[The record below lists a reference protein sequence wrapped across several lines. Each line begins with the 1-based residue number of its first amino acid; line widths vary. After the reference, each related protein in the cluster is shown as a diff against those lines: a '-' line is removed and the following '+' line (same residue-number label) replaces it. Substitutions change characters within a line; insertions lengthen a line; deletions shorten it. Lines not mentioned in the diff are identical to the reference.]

1 MILPEEKPWL
11 AQYPESV
18 PKTVNPDTYNN
29 LMELYEESFDRFRG
43 HPVSICMG
51 VTHTYDDVDKASLAV
66 AAWLQAQGIEK
77 GSVVALMMPNVPQYL
92 PTMIGILRAGYIQL
106 SFIGLILA
114 WIFAREQWYEVL
126 VALTIMTLI
135 AAGAAKNR
143 VKRAY
148 QGLWGDTLIAVG
160 TSAVVVTAIA
170 IGLILHVKPWYTPQF
185 IIPIL
190 GLILGNSLTAISL
203 TSNQFINTF
212 YEQQARIEMMLSL
225 AATPFEA
232 VHAAMRASIINGM
245 TPTLNSMLVVGIV
258 SLPGMMTGQILAGA
272 DPAQAVRYQIVTM
285 FLICVSSTLGCTLS
299 ALLIYRRFFNQQQQ
313 LIMPK

>member
-1 MILPEEKPWL
+1 MTDNNSHTDNLQILL
-11 AQYPESV
+11 
-18 PKTVNPDTYNN
+18 TYG
-29 LMELYEESFDRFRG
+29 D
-43 HPVSICMG
+43 
-51 VTHTYDDVDKASLAV
+51 
-66 AAWLQAQGIEK
+66 
-77 GSVVALMMPNVPQYL
+77 VALASSL
-92 PTMIGILRAGYIQL
+92 ILLVVLISWRLRLRLTTTLLMAAARTVIQL

-126 VALTIMTLI
+126 IILTIMTLI

-148 QGLWGDTLIAVG
+148 KGLLTDTLIAVS
-160 TSAVVVTAIA
+160 TSAVLVTIIA
-170 IGLILHVKPWYTPQF
+170 IGLILRVQPWYTPQF

-203 TSNQFINTF
+203 TSNQLINAF
-212 YEQQARIEMMLSL
+212 HEQQARIEMMLSL
-225 AATPFEA
+225 SATPFEA
-232 VHAAMRASIINGM
+232 VHTPIRAAIISGM

-272 DPAQAVRYQIVTM
+272 DPSQAVRYQIVTM

-299 ALLIYRRFFNQQQQ
+299 ALLIYRRFFNRQQQFM
-313 LIMPK
+313 LPH